1 MRVTVL
7 REIPEDPNLSEAWN
21 TLVLAMDHAEVFFTY
36 QWALAASR
44 GFQKHLSPL
53 LFLMYDFDEL
63 IGVAALAVD
72 PRAPRSAFF
81 LTSSTAD
88 YCDIVSSPANRRAV
102 VLALLEEIRKLGL
115 SDLVLANVPAN
126 SATLKELPEVAGPS
140 RFYLTSR
147 TAYNCGVVQ
156 LEGEAQRETLLQN
169 LAGKSREKRALRRL
183 TNLGAVRVIHLTEPE
198 QIGPSIESIVSAQ
211 ISRFL
216 ASDRV
221 SPLVGPERRTFL
233 RHLSDLLSHSGWL
246 KISQL
251 EIDGR
256 PVAWNYG
263 FRFGGSWFWYL
274 PTFEMEYEHVSPGSC
289 LLRLLVE
296 EGARDAS
303 LQWLDL
309 GLGDEPYKERFA
321 NNMRETRYV
330 HLSRGL
336 ARHAVSRFRQT
347 LNSAAA
353 RFPDFGDKL
362 RRARTFYQA
371 CVNRVRENGMRATAG
386 QFARKAMR
394 SLASQDEVLLFEAPA
409 AAWIGGEAQG
419 GDSSAQLSSL
429 TWEHLVEASIANA
442 GDAETLKYLMRSAR
456 RLKKPG
462 ASGFLLQDVEGRPV
476 HFLWIENYDGFHL
489 AEIDCKVD
497 AAAAV
502 TAIDSMKT
510 NFTANSSTTTS
521 STTTSFEAMSAAAM
535 SPAAMIFD
543 CWTPAAYRGRGH
555 YAAAIRL
562 AAAKLRREG
571 HAAWIFS
578 GARNLSSLRG
588 ILKAG
593 FAYRFSLV
601 RSRRLGSSTIAR
613 HENTTAISLPSK
625 HRIPP
630 QAVANSRSDVA

>member
-1 MRVTVL
+1 VRVTVL

-53 LFLMYDFDEL
+53 LFLMYDFDAL

-72 PRAPRSAFF
+72 PRAPRAAFF

-88 YCDIVSSPANRRAV
+88 YCDIVSAPANRRAV
-102 VLALLEEIRKLGL
+102 VLALLEQIRMLGL

-126 SATLKELPEVAGPS
+126 SATLKELPEVAGSS
-140 RFYLTSR
+140 RFYITSR
-147 TAYNCGVVQ
+147 TAYHCGVVQ
-156 LEGEAQRETLLQN
+156 LEGEQQRETLLQN
-169 LAGKSREKRALRRL
+169 LAGKNRERRALKRL
-183 TNLGAVRVIHLTEPE
+183 TNLGAVKVIHLTEPE
-198 QIGPSIESIVSAQ
+198 QIGPSVESIVSAQ

-233 RHLSDLLSHSGWL
+233 RHLSNLLSQSGWL

-336 ARHAVSRFRQT
+336 ARHLVSRFRKM

-362 RRARTFYQA
+362 RGARKLYQA
-371 CVNRVRENGMRATAG
+371 CANRIRENGIRATGA
-386 QFARKAMR
+386 QFVRKAAR

-409 AAWIGGEAQG
+409 VPWNGGGIERS
-419 GDSSAQLSSL
+419 DSPARLL
-429 TWEHLVEASIANA
+429 PVTWEHLVEASITNA
-442 GDAETLKYLMRSAR
+442 GDADTLKYLMRCAR
-456 RLKKPG
+456 RLRKPG

-489 AEIDCKVD
+489 SEIDCKLN
-497 AAAAV
+497 AASSAAAV
-502 TAIDSMKT
+502 GS
-510 NFTANSSTTTS
+510 
-521 STTTSFEAMSAAAM
+521 AAM
-535 SPAAMIFD
+535 SVEAIISAAMIFD
-543 CWTPAAYRGRGH
+543 CWTPALYRGRGH
-555 YAAAIRL
+555 YATAIRL

-571 HAAWIFS
+571 RAAWIFS
-578 GARNLSSLRG
+578 GARNVPSLSG

-601 RSRRLGSSTIAR
+601 RSRRLGSSTMTR
-613 HENTTAISLPSK
+613 HESTSAISPSK

-630 QAVANSRSDVA
+630 QTVVKSHIDVA